1 MWARECLP
9 RYADDRKRWCV
20 SIFERLKRQQI
31 NAIRV
36 GLRSNNDE
44 EFAKEALYERVYGKS
59 HPYGT
64 LTLGHAKNAAT
75 LKFSPKGDDT
85 RDFSELKGA
94 VTKSIRDVG
103 RVGFAARRAALAVSS
118 HCSGGAF
125 RAGVAALGGSNTK
138 CKRLRPFYTITSL
151 VLSLD
156 TQHVVLAINAA
167 KGGDPMSHGSAG
179 GSVKFVRELRF

>member
-1 MWARECLP
+1 MRVILTPSMLSRKQRGLP
-9 RYADDRKRWCV
+9 LV
-20 SIFERLKRQQI
+20 TRQ
-31 NAIRV
+31 N
-36 GLRSNNDE
+36 GRSSQD
-44 EFAKEALYERVYGKS
+44 FC
-59 HPYGT
+59 
-64 LTLGHAKNAAT
+64 
-75 LKFSPKGDDT
+75 
-85 RDFSELKGA
+85 DFSDLKGA

-103 RVGFAARRAALAVSS
+103 RVGFATRRAALAVSS